1 MFKIYTIKILD
12 HLAVAVSSIFNNCKI
27 GFTMHYAFIT
37 KSKNSIYFCE
47 WHSAIIYLFKTAI
60 DILRNKLS
68 VEDLHNYL
76 YKISSIENW
85 SKYFI
90 LVICDSIHD
99 VDYERLKNHSH
110 KYLFYSR
117 YDYRKLCPSPC
128 KREHCD
134 FIQYAIKGS
143 CKDLPNALK
152 ATAFKCSCLSPWVWD
167 QKNLACVEPN
177 FKNVCERDNK

>member
-1 MFKIYTIKILD
+1 MIKILD
-12 HLAVAVSSIFNNCKI
+12 DLFVIVSVLFNKCKEGSSYI
-27 GFTMHYAFIT
+27 
-37 KSKNSIYFCE
+37 NSFEYDFLSTSRNKLYFCE
-47 WHSAIIYLFKTAI
+47 WHSAIIYLFITAI
-60 DILRNKLS
+60 DSHLGKELS
-68 VEDLHNYL
+68 VDNLHDYL

-90 LVICDSIHD
+90 LLSCDD
-99 VDYERLKNHSH
+99 VNAVDYERLKNHSH

-143 CKDLPNALK
+143 CKDLPNARL
-152 ATAFKCSCLSPWVWD
+152 ATHFKCSCLSPWVWD

-177 FKNVCERDNK
+177 FKQVCNNNDK